1 MKYSPSVC
9 RSTLAFATIVFSLA
23 SAASAQSPALAKGVS
38 VQMAVTTGAAAFPEA
53 DNQDA
58 WIVAVTADGSLYFGV
73 KPVTLATLTEEMKS
87 TPRRREARLYVKAD
101 ARARFDAVKQAL
113 HAAQRNLFETA
124 VLLTEQQQPAADGAI
139 VPPQGL
145 EVSLALP
152 STTAT
157 VVALYNSGQPSP
169 GLKVNDQEFSW
180 SALETALTAASE
192 GGRVKQVVLEADG
205 SLPFDQIVK
214 VIDVSRSLGAKV
226 ALSLAGL

>member
-1 MKYSPSVC
+1 MKYSLSVC
-9 RSTLAFATIVFSLA
+9 PSALAFATMVLSLT
-23 SAASAQSPALAKGVS
+23 SAAAAQSPALEKGVS
-38 VQMAVTTGAAAFPEA
+38 VQMAATSNATAFPQA

-73 KPVTLATLTEEMKS
+73 KPVTVEGLTEEMKS

-101 ARARFDAVKQAL
+101 ARARFDAVKKAL
-113 HAAQRNLFETA
+113 HAAQKDLFETV
-124 VLLTEQQQPAADGAI
+124 VLLTDQQPHAADVVM

-152 STTAT
+152 SAT
-157 VVALYNSGQPSP
+157 VTVVELYNSGRPTP
-169 GLKVNDQEFSW
+169 GLKVNDQELSW
-180 SALETALTAASE
+180 SELQPALSEASQ

-205 SLPFDQIVK
+205 GLPFDQVVK

>member
-1 MKYSPSVC
+1 MKYSLSVC
-9 RSTLAFATIVFSLA
+9 PSALAFATLVFSLT
-23 SAASAQSPALAKGVS
+23 SAAAAQSPALEKGVS
-38 VQMAVTTGAAAFPEA
+38 VQMAATTNATAFPQA
-53 DNQDA
+53 DNEDA

-73 KPVTLATLTEEMKS
+73 IPVTTESLTEEMKS

-113 HAAQRNLFETA
+113 HAAQRVLFETA
-124 VLLTEQQQPAADGAI
+124 VLLTQQQQHAADVAMA
-139 VPPQGL
+139 PPQGL

-152 STTAT
+152 SARAT
-157 VVALYNSGQPSP
+157 VVELYNSGRSTP
-169 GLKVNDQEFSW
+169 GLKVNDQELSW
-180 SALETALTAASE
+180 SALQAALMEASQ

-205 SLPFDQIVK
+205 SLPFDEIVK